1 MWEHVFREL
10 IAQDVVDETAL
21 MLDST
26 AIKVHQRGNN
36 DMPYCRYTA

>member
-10 IAQDVVDETAL
+10 IAQDVVDEAAL

-26 AIKVHQRGNN
+26 TIKVHQHGNN
-36 DMPYCRYTA
+36 DMPYCRCTA